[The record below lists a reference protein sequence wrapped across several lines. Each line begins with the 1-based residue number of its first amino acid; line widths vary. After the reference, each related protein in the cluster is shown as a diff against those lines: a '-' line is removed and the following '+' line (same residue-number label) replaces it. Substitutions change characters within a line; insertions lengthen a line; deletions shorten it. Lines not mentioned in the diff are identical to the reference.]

1 MGLNI
6 DRKMKRE
13 NLSMRMF
20 PSILRDVVIAI
31 TEALCCVV
39 LVRALRL
46 SSEQC
51 VIGSG
56 ETGNVECLKAG
67 IYHENG
73 SVNTCGTQ

>member
-6 DRKMKRE
+6 DGNMKRE
-13 NLSMRMF
+13 NLSMGTF
-20 PSILRDVVIAI
+20 PSVLRYVVIAM

-39 LVRALRL
+39 LVGALCF
-46 SSEQC
+46 STEQC

-73 SVNTCGTQ
+73 SVNTYGTQ